1 NLAGRP
7 LKPGVIALKT
17 MWKKLIDSTER
28 ELWRGTVFR
37 FPAKYP
43 YEDIVDYMIV
53 EDPHSECKLS
63 LMVSTG
69 YKSGIKVL
77 ALPKEAK
84 FNNENRSISRT
95 WIVENWNKWIY
106 QENKVEDVL
115 WINEYPS
122 NI

>member
-1 NLAGRP
+1 
-7 LKPGVIALKT
+7 
-17 MWKKLIDSTER
+17 MWKKLISSAEK

-43 YEDIVDYMIV
+43 YEDLVDFMIV
-53 EDPHSECKLS
+53 EDLESECGLS

-77 ALPKEAK
+77 SFPKEAK
-84 FNNENRSISRT
+84 FNTENRSISRS
-95 WIVENWNKWIY
+95 WIIENWNNWIY

-122 NI
+122 NM